1 MLFNVDMVNLL
12 LKKYN
17 GETQNVSFYFHELEC
32 SGCQWVG
39 GGSLNQKV
47 FFRVG

>member
-1 MLFNVDMVNLL
+1 MLFHVDMVNLL

-39 GGSLNQKV
+39 GGGLESESLI
-47 FFRVG
+47 